1 MATTKALEWDTV
13 GERRYETGVSKV
25 AVYPFS
31 STDAANPYPK
41 GYAWNGVTAINE
53 NPTGGEPNPIYA
65 DNIKYLSLLS
75 AEDFG
80 ASIEAYTYP
89 DEFAECDGSAS
100 PVPGMTIGQQ
110 NRKMFGLCYRT
121 EIGNDTDG
129 NTHGYKL
136 HLIYGCYAAPSQK
149 NYQTINESPEPG
161 NFSWEVSTTPVPMTG
176 FKPTAHI
183 EIDSTK
189 VTPAKLTALETILY
203 GSTTADAKLPL
214 PDAVKTALSGT

>member
-1 MATTKALEWDTV
+1 MATSKALEWNAV
-13 GERRYETGVSKV
+13 GERFYETGVSKV

-31 STDAANPYPK
+31 SADAANPYPK

-53 NPTGGEPNPIYA
+53 NPTGGEPNPVYA
-65 DNIKYLSLLS
+65 ENIKYLSLLS

-136 HLIYGCYAAPSQK
+136 HLVYGCYAAPSQK

-161 NFSWEVSTTPVPMTG
+161 NFSWEISTTPVLMTG

-183 EIDSTK
+183 EVDSTR

-214 PDAVKTALSGT
+214 PDAVKAALSGT

>member
-31 STDAANPYPK
+31 SADASNPYPK

-53 NPTGGEPNPIYA
+53 NPTGGEPNPVYA

-100 PVPGMTIGQQ
+100 PIPGMTIGQQ

-129 NTHGYKL
+129 NAHGYKL

-203 GSTTADAKLPL
+203 GSSTADAKLPL